1 MVKVQFKTFRIDL
14 LSTLMAKITLKTI
27 ADEVG
32 LSITTVSRA
41 LAGYDDVNEE
51 TRRRIVAIAER
62 LGYQPNLAAR
72 HLRSKQTNTIGM
84 VVPRTAHF
92 SDPFFMEL
100 LAGVGRQASE
110 HGYDLLV
117 SAQMRGEEELAA
129 YRRMVAGGRVDGMVL
144 ARVLQ
149 HDPRI
154 DYLQQAL
161 YPFVAFGQSEDS
173 TYPYIEVDGADG
185 MYRLVAH
192 LVEYGHRRFGFVLSP
207 DELAFTALRWAGCRR
222 ALDDFG
228 LPYDE
233 RYVTGGDLTRQSGT
247 QAADYLL
254 SLPEPPTAIIAC
266 NDQMALGVMQA
277 ARHRGLIVGQ
287 DVAVAGF
294 DDIPA
299 AGGSDPPLTT
309 IRQPIYGIGY
319 RLADMLVRLIHG
331 EELEERQIFLKP
343 ELIIRASS
351 GQPRA

>member
-1 MVKVQFKTFRIDL
+1 V
-14 LSTLMAKITLKTI
+14 KITLKTI
-27 ADEVG
+27 AEEAG

-41 LAGYDDVNEE
+41 LAGYDDVNAE
-51 TRRRIVAIAER
+51 TRRRIMAIAER

-110 HGYDLLV
+110 HGYDLLL
-117 SAQMRGEEELAA
+117 SAQMQGEEELAA
-129 YRRMVAGGRVDGMVL
+129 YRRMVAGGRVDGMVV
-144 ARVLQ
+144 ARVLRR
-149 HDPRI
+149 DPRI

-161 YPFVAFGQSEDS
+161 YPFVAFGRSETS
-173 TYPYIEVDGADG
+173 EHPYIDVDGTDG

-192 LVEYGHRRFGFVLSP
+192 LVNYGHRQFGFVLSP
-207 DELAFTALRWAGCRR
+207 EELAFTASRLAGYRR

-233 RYVTGGDLTRQSGT
+233 TYVVEGDLTRQSGT
-247 QAADYLL
+247 EAAEVLL

-266 NDQMALGVMQA
+266 NDLMALGVMQA
-277 ARHRGLIVGQ
+277 IRHRGLTVGKA
-287 DVAVAGF
+287 VAVAGF

-299 AGGSDPPLTT
+299 ASGADPPLTT
-309 IRQPIYGIGY
+309 VRQPIYGIGY
-319 RLADMLVRLIHG
+319 RLADMLARLIHG
-331 EELEERQIFLKP
+331 EEPEETQIMLKP

-351 GQPRA
+351 GQPRTN